1 MNEKEQEIRD
11 LRTLD
16 HILRSHYSQDP
27 SQKEV
32 TESLALLNREIDRQ
46 ERVRRRRRSARLI
59 WSAAAAVAV
68 LVTVGILS
76 FRLNDRNIYDY
87 VNNSEVAMN
96 IGLPDGTQVWINPG
110 THLVLD
116 RHFNERQRNVKLSGE
131 AYFDVAHDGERP
143 FVVSADGFKVKV
155 LGTVFN
161 VRSVPGEQNS
171 EVTLAQGSVMMQN
184 EDGVNMVR
192 LSPGQKAVLD
202 AANSALDIS
211 SVAVGDL
218 LMRHYGAVSMRHA
231 TISDI
236 VERIGQVYGVRINVL
251 HPADTSTY
259 NFSFQKDN
267 DIEDVLSM
275 LRFVCK
281 DQEFSLCY

>member
-1 MNEKEQEIRD
+1 LHK
-11 LRTLD
+11 
-16 HILRSHYSQDP
+16 
-27 SQKEV
+27 
-32 TESLALLNREIDRQ
+32 
-46 ERVRRRRRSARLI
+46 RRRLARFI
-59 WSAAAAVAV
+59 YPAAAAVV
-68 LVTVGILS
+68 LLVTVGIIS
-76 FRLNDRNIYDY
+76 FRLNDRTIYEY
-87 VNNSEVAMN
+87 VNNGDVAMN

-116 RHFNERQRNVKLSGE
+116 KHFNERQRDVRLCGE
-131 AYFDVAHDGERP
+131 AYFDVARDGDRP
-143 FVVSADGFKVKV
+143 FVVSTDGFKVKV

-161 VRSVPGEQNS
+161 VKSVPGERMS
-171 EVTLAQGSVMMQN
+171 EVTLAQGSIMMQN
-184 EDGVNMVR
+184 GDGVNMVR

-202 AANSALDIS
+202 AENSALDIS
-211 SVAVGDL
+211 SVAVGDM

-236 VERIGQVYGVRINVL
+236 VERIGQVYGVKINVL
-251 HPADTSTY
+251 QPADTSTY

-281 DQEFSLCY
+281 GQEFSLCY